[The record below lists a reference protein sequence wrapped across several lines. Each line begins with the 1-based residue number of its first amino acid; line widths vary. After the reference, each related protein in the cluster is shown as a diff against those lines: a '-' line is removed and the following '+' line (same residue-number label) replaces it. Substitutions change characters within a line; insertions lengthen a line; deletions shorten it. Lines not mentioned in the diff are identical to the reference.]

1 MSYGGAIYASVPAA
15 RFGLRVVPDDLPA
28 LIAAGR
34 AVKQALEGTAV
45 ARHPDDERLSGIYGT
60 ILYDDVGPLH
70 QRNVTIFAD
79 GEVDR
84 SPCGSGTSAR
94 CALLA
99 ADGLLGDGDVLRHDS
114 IVGSTFTARVVGCGG
129 GGRAHRGRGHGLPH
143 GRAPLRPRPARPAGH
158 RLRPAMT
165 LPFLAAADV
174 AERLSPTAAIDALAG
189 RPAAGLDPEADP
201 PRGALAVGAGELL
214 VMPSATAAHAVVKL
228 VTVGGEPRIQ
238 GVCVVFDAATLAPVA
253 LVDGIALTNVR
264 TPAVSALAVRALA
277 APDAR
282 RLLVFGRGPQAHG
295 HVEAIRAVRP
305 IEHVDMVGRDGS
317 GVEELVARRRR
328 RLLRHHRARAAVRR
342 RARGRPRDRRRH
354 RLPRARRA
362 RGRRRPRRAARRWWS
377 SRAPR
382 RCARRATSSARSRAG
397 ALREDELVTLAD
409 LVCGRAVVDRERP
422 RLFKSTGMA
431 WEDAVVASALVR

>member
-1 MSYGGAIYASVPAA
+1 
-15 RFGLRVVPDDLPA
+15 
-28 LIAAGR
+28 
-34 AVKQALEGTAV
+34 
-45 ARHPDDERLSGIYGT
+45 
-60 ILYDDVGPLH
+60 
-70 QRNVTIFAD
+70 
-79 GEVDR
+79 
-84 SPCGSGTSAR
+84 
-94 CALLA
+94 
-99 ADGLLGDGDVLRHDS
+99 
-114 IVGSTFTARVVGCGG
+114 
-129 GGRAHRGRGHGLPH
+129 
-143 GRAPLRPRPARPAGH
+143 
-158 RLRPAMT
+158 MT

-174 AERLSPTAAIDALAG
+174 AERLSPAAAIDALE
-189 RPAAGLDPEADP
+189 AALRSGLDPEADP

-277 APDAR
+277 TPDAR

-317 GVEELVARRRR
+317 GVGDLVAGADIICCATT
-328 RLLRHHRARAAVRR
+328 AREPLFDGSLVA
-342 RARGRPRDRRRH
+342 D
-354 RLPRARRA
+354 
-362 RGRRRPRRAARRWWS
+362 
-377 SRAPR
+377 
-382 RCARRATSSARSRAG
+382 RATVVAIGSHEPEAREVDDALVGRATVVVESRTSALREAGDVIGAIASG
-397 ALREDELVTLAD
+397 ALREDSLVTLAE
-409 LVCGRAVVDRERP
+409 VVRGGFTAPPERP